1 MNTYKLTD
9 ENDKVHTITARN
21 HRTAQRRF
29 RGFIRGELTIEGRT
43 ILASKRKPP
52 GRSMNPNRTAKGL
65 KKRKKDVDPASN

>member
-21 HRTAQRRF
+21 WQSARRRF
-29 RGFIRGELTIEGRT
+29 RGFLRGELTIEGRT

-52 GRSMNPNRTAKGL
+52 GRSMDPNRTAKGL
-65 KKRKKDVDPASN
+65 KKKKP